1 VIAVAGWLW
10 SDRVTRN
17 VHRLGG
23 RLPTRSR
30 CISAWAVP
38 VVVAAALA
46 FTVVRLEPAEL
57 VDVRPM
63 IIVPLLALTVWRPY
77 SLVRRIVS
85 TLSRVRSDALIGIAY
100 LLELAGFGLMWWQ
113 LATWPDEL
121 TPGDVGP
128 ADVMIGVG
136 SAAAIAFGLSIVVWI
151 LLLRDVS
158 LAQSHRVLAMSTQH
172 DHRQLRLRGINP
184 MDPEVRWA
192 LLRIRQEQAEATASA
207 GSAPPAPV
215 VSPSPTV
222 TTIRTVTTATDSGEV
237 PASPSVA
244 GLLGKDDADRIIA
257 DLVEGL
263 AAAGT
268 SARMLS
274 DLADEMA
281 SETETGSE
289 FARAVETR
297 QTPPSTGWDPNR
309 SLLDRLGDFGITPGS
324 SSPVAIPDVPPEMPV
339 ERMIP
344 PKLYLLEAVRHL
356 FLVGIATVAATAA
369 LIVTRVV
376 SVGTALVDGV
386 IAPTDVDRIEDA
398 RWAFVTALALT
409 FALVPIWCGVV
420 ITHARRAGMTGLRAW
435 PSYALAAAALAL
447 NVIALVVDG
456 RQRGDLTLACTAGC
470 LVFTLVAIATLLPIG
485 RQFDLGTRALAVWS
499 GGLVAM
505 FVLSWVGGL
514 QRPIQPADS
523 LQLLT
528 FVGALETVVAG
539 LALVVGALNSGDL
552 EDSIRLAPALARRP
566 R

>member
-1 VIAVAGWLW
+1 
-10 SDRVTRN
+10 
-17 VHRLGG
+17 
-23 RLPTRSR
+23 
-30 CISAWAVP
+30 
-38 VVVAAALA
+38 
-46 FTVVRLEPAEL
+46 
-57 VDVRPM
+57 M
-63 IIVPLLALTVWRPY
+63 IVVPLLALTVWRPY

-113 LATWPDEL
+113 LATWPEEL
-121 TPGDVGP
+121 APGDVGP

-136 SAAAIAFGLSIVVWI
+136 SAAAIAFGLSVVVWI

-158 LAQSHRVLAMSTQH
+158 LAQRHRVLALSTQH

-192 LLRIRQEQAEATASA
+192 LLRIRQEQAEATAAA
-207 GSAPPAPV
+207 GAAPPPAPV
-215 VSPSPTV
+215 VTPPPTV

-244 GLLGKDDADRIIA
+244 ELFGKDDADRIIA

-268 SARMLS
+268 SARMLAH
-274 DLADEMA
+274 LADEMA
-281 SETETGSE
+281 SETEAGSE
-289 FARAVETR
+289 FARAMEARRTA
-297 QTPPSTGWDPNR
+297 PSAGWDPNR
-309 SLLDRLGDFGITPGS
+309 SLLDRLGDYGITPGS
-324 SSPVAIPDVPPEMPV
+324 SSPVAIPDVPPEMPI
-339 ERMIP
+339 ERLVP

-386 IAPTDVDRIEDA
+386 IAPADVDRIEDA

-447 NVIALVVDG
+447 NVMALVVDG
-456 RQRGDLTLACTAGC
+456 RQRGEVPLACTAGC
-470 LVFTLVAIATLLPIG
+470 LVFTLVALATLLPIG

-552 EDSIRLAPALARRP
+552 EDSIRLSPALARRA